1 MSKLKTGNR
10 DKMNRMKTGPVYNV
24 FPKNQC
30 SYQHSKGETRD
41 NRRRAEP
48 ERDGRLS
55 PSALFT
61 F

>member
-1 MSKLKTGNR
+1 
-10 DKMNRMKTGPVYNV
+10 MNRIKTGPVYNV

-41 NRRRAEP
+41 NRRAAPEP
-48 ERDGRLS
+48 ERDGLLS